1 MQPLQGIYG
10 GTFDP
15 IHLGHVETVSSV
27 LAQTN
32 LVTIRFVPA
41 ATPPHR
47 PVPGTSARDR
57 LAMTRIAVQHEPRF
71 VVDDRELHRCQPSFT
86 SDTIRS
92 LMMENPDSRY
102 SLILGLDAALGFDRW
117 HEYQWLL
124 DHVHLI
130 VMARPGWSVP
140 DSLPLWWREREVE
153 EFAALEVAKAGKL
166 WRVRINPVDISA
178 TRIRQA
184 LKHGEDIRQWLHNG
198 VFEYIR
204 ENRLYE

>member
-1 MQPLQGIYG
+1 
-10 GTFDP
+10 
-15 IHLGHVETVSSV
+15 
-27 LAQTN
+27 
-32 LVTIRFVPA
+32 
-41 ATPPHR
+41 
-47 PVPGTSARDR
+47 
-57 LAMTRIAVQHEPRF
+57 
-71 VVDDRELHRCQPSFT
+71 
-86 SDTIRS
+86 
-92 LMMENPDSRY
+92 
-102 SLILGLDAALGFDRW
+102 
-117 HEYQWLL
+117 
-124 DHVHLI
+124 
-130 VMARPGWSVP
+130 MARPGWSVP